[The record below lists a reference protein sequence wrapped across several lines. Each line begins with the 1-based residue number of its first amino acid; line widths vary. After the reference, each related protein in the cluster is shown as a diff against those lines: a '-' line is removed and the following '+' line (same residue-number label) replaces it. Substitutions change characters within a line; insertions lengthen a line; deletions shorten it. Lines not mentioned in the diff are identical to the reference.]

1 MTLTTGAAT
10 NTSTGRNADGDRMIQ
25 VSNLCR
31 YYGHF
36 PAVDDLSFSVENGEI
51 IGILGLNGAGKS
63 TTLKVLAGL
72 LPPSSGTVM
81 IDGTNIND
89 APADFQARIGYLPED
104 PPLYME
110 MTVAGSLTHMGRL
123 KQMSAAKVAER
134 LPSVLEVTQL
144 TERKDQVIGTLS
156 HGFRKRVGI
165 AQAIIHDPQLVILD
179 EPISGLDP
187 VQIVDM
193 RDVIRR
199 LGEGRVV
206 MVSSHILS
214 EISQTCDRILVLQ
227 DGKLIAMGTEDELS
241 SQVDQTKVV
250 LTVRGEAEPFQAWL
264 NAQNIVQ
271 TATPQHSVP
280 GTTSAM
286 VQLTGD
292 HREQLVT
299 ECIAAGF
306 GIRQLGPAHDELED
320 IFLGLTRGASA

>member
-1 MTLTTGAAT
+1 
-10 NTSTGRNADGDRMIQ
+10 MIQ

-36 PAVDDLSFSVENGEI
+36 PAVDDLTFSIENGEI

-72 LPPSSGTVM
+72 LPPSSGTVL

-89 APADFQARIGYLPED
+89 APSDFQARIGYLPED
-104 PPLYME
+104 PPLYLE
-110 MTVAGSLTHMGRL
+110 MTVSGFLTHMGRL
-123 KQMSAAKVAER
+123 KKMSAQQVAER
-134 LPSVLEVTQL
+134 LPQVLEITQL
-144 TERKDQVIGTLS
+144 SERKDQVIGTLS

-165 AQAIIHDPQLVILD
+165 AQAIIHNPTLVILD

-206 MVSSHILS
+206 MVSSHILG

-227 DGKLIAMGTEDELS
+227 DGRMVAMGTEDELS
-241 SQVDQTKVV
+241 SQLDQTKVI
-250 LTVRGEAEPFQAWL
+250 LTVRGEREAFHAWL
-264 NAQNIVQ
+264 NDQSIVK
-271 TATPQHSVP
+271 TMTPEHSVP
-280 GTTSAM
+280 GTISAL
-286 VQLTGD
+286 VELTGD
-292 HREQLVT
+292 HREQLISD
-299 ECIAAGF
+299 CIAAGF
-306 GIRQLGPAHDELED
+306 GIRQLEPPRDELED
-320 IFLGLTRGASA
+320 IFLGLTRGGKA